1 MMRKR
6 QRILSAWMSESKAAG
21 YGTQKKDFANA
32 VKYNPD
38 DYELY
43 VGIYENLAG
52 NNMTEEGE
60 EYLNKAFDIKGNSAE
75 NLTCAAGFIICS
87 DNMIMQSKS

>member
-1 MMRKR
+1 M
-6 QRILSAWMSESKAAG
+6 LA
-21 YGTQKKDFANA
+21 KKDFANA

-52 NNMTEEGE
+52 NSHRPRTGRN
-60 EYLNKAFDIKGNSAE
+60 I
-75 NLTCAAGFIICS
+75 
-87 DNMIMQSKS
+87 

>member
-1 MMRKR
+1 MRIR
-6 QRILSAWMSESKAAG
+6 Q
-21 YGTQKKDFANA
+21 KDFANA

-60 EYLNKAFDIKGNSAE
+60 EYLNKAFDIKEIPQKILPG
-75 NLTCAAGFIICS
+75 AAGFIICS